1 MAGLS
6 VLLET
11 HKNDH
16 HPSMRPPQIISK
28 ATLHSHPKTMSSS
41 SSPARATMSSFLQRC
56 FLCRKELADGK
67 DIYMYR
73 GDRAFC
79 SVDCRCKQIFMD
91 EDAAAGGGGGGNCA
105 AVRAGRRR
113 AAVPREQTGGRT
125 CAGAGGFA
133 Y

>member
-11 HKNDH
+11 HKND

-28 ATLHSHPKTMSSS
+28 ATLHSHPKMSS
-41 SSPARATMSSFLQRC
+41 SSPAAAAATATMSSFLQRC

-73 GDRAFC
+73 GDSAFC
-79 SVDCRCKQIFMD
+79 SVDCRCRQILMD
-91 EDAAAGGGGGGNCA
+91 EDAAGGGSNCA

>member
-11 HKNDH
+11 HKSH
-16 HPSMRPPQIISK
+16 SSRKEPQIISK
-28 ATLHSHPKTMSSS
+28 ATLHSHPAAKISSS
-41 SSPARATMSSFLQRC
+41 SSPAARTTPSSFLQHC
-56 FLCRKELADGK
+56 FLCRRELAEGK

-79 SVDCRCKQIFMD
+79 SVECRCRQIFMD
-91 EDAAAGGGGGGNCA
+91 EDAAGGGSGSNCA
-105 AVRAGRRR
+105 AARAGRRR
-113 AAVPREQTGGRT
+113 AAVPREQTAGRT
-125 CAGAGGFA
+125 GGGFVA

>member
-11 HKNDH
+11 HKNH
-16 HPSMRPPQIISK
+16 SSMNPPPQIISK
-28 ATLHSHPKTMSSS
+28 ASLHSHPPKI
-41 SSPARATMSSFLQRC
+41 SSPATVTTTSYFLQRC
-56 FLCRKELADGK
+56 FLCHKELADGK

-91 EDAAAGGGGGGNCA
+91 EDGVADVTGGGA
-105 AVRAGRRR
+105 KTSVRAGRRR
-113 AAVPREQTGGRT
+113 ATVPHEQAS
-125 CAGAGGFA
+125 AGGGFA